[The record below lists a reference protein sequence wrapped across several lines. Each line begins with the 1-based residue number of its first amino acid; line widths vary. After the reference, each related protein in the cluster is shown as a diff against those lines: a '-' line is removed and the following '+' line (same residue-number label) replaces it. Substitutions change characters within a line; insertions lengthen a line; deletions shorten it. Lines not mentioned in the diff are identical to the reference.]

1 MDETLS
7 GLGAARCALI
17 RDAIARPPERWLMVD
32 GRSAGRNAA
41 VVFCTVARARS
52 SQRYTASTPDFGLSQ
67 RSNPMSNAPTPQSV
81 TLHQGSRVLEVGY
94 SDGQTFRL
102 PFELLRVY
110 SPSAEV
116 QGHGPGQEVL
126 QTGKRDVEIVDLTP
140 VGHYALQPKFSD
152 GHDTGI
158 FSWAYLY
165 DLGSQQQVHW
175 DRYLR
180 RLAEAGVDRDA
191 PMVSGAASACGHV
204 H

>member
-1 MDETLS
+1 
-7 GLGAARCALI
+7 
-17 RDAIARPPERWLMVD
+17 
-32 GRSAGRNAA
+32 
-41 VVFCTVARARS
+41 
-52 SQRYTASTPDFGLSQ
+52 
-67 RSNPMSNAPTPQSV
+67 MSNAPTPQSV

-126 QTGKRDVEIVDLTP
+126 QTGKREVEIVDLTP

-165 DLGSQQQVHW
+165 DLGSRQQVHW

-191 PMVSGAASACGHV
+191 PMVSGAASACGHG